1 MQADKIPELEK
12 LFDQFVRII
21 DPTGPREGTEET
33 PLRMA
38 KAWAAWTEGYDID
51 PASLLKTFDDGA
63 GCYDEL
69 VVVHNIPVQSVCM
82 HHTAP
87 IIGKAHVGYLPNN
100 KIVGLSKLARLTD
113 AFARRLQVQELL
125 TTQIAHC
132 LHDALEARAVGVI
145 IRASHGCMSSR
156 GVKIHGATTTTS
168 CMLGLLHDDAAARA
182 EFLTL
187 CQMAERNAN
196 D

>member
-12 LFDQFVRII
+12 LFDQFVRVI

-38 KAWAAWTEGYDID
+38 KAWAEWTSGYDID
-51 PASLLKTFDDGA
+51 PRDLLKTFEDGA
-63 GCYDEL
+63 GSYDEF
-69 VVVHNIPVQSVCM
+69 VIVHGIPVQSVCM

-87 IIGKAHVGYLPNN
+87 IVGTAHVGYLPNK
-100 KIVGLSKLARLTD
+100 KIVGLSKLARVTD

-132 LHDALEARAVGVI
+132 LQDTLQARAVGVI

-168 CMLGLLHDDAAARA
+168 CMLGLLQDDAAART
-182 EFLTL
+182 EFLAL
-187 CQMAERNAN
+187 CKMAEKRN